1 MAALDYYRIL
11 GVKPNSSLE
20 EVRRRYRLLARRHHP
35 DHNPDDPEAAGRFRL
50 IEAAFEG
57 IQADRAAA
65 KAKGRSRRDAAN
77 YRPPR
82 FSGKEQVFEEFFGID
97 QEGSPLSW
105 SAGADFRYDL
115 EISLVAAIKGMGT
128 VIAVDHQPGCRWCG
142 GTGMAAGTAYQECPD
157 CQGRGR
163 RFGGPGVLRFG
174 PVCARCRGRGKIVA
188 VPCGHCG
195 GEGRCSQQKEYP
207 LRIPPGTQDG
217 ARFRIMGE
225 GGEGF
230 QNGPRGN
237 LLVVIHVAPHD
248 FFTRVGND
256 IHCKVEVSFAE
267 AARGCAIRIP
277 TLDGYQWVD
286 LPQGTQSGWSC
297 RFPGAGAPETPTQP
311 PGDQVNEVIVTTS
324 QTFNLQQRSLLKE
337 LDRLEA
343 GQLDRAGHE

>member
-1 MAALDYYRIL
+1 MC
-11 GVKPNSSLE
+11 E
-20 EVRRRYRLLARRHHP
+20 
-35 DHNPDDPEAAGRFRL
+35 
-50 IEAAFEG
+50 
-57 IQADRAAA
+57 
-65 KAKGRSRRDAAN
+65 
-77 YRPPR
+77 
-82 FSGKEQVFEEFFGID
+82 
-97 QEGSPLSW
+97 
-105 SAGADFRYDL
+105 
-115 EISLVAAIKGMGT
+115 
-128 VIAVDHQPGCRWCG
+128 
-142 GTGMAAGTAYQECPD
+142 
-157 CQGRGR
+157 
-163 RFGGPGVLRFG
+163 
-174 PVCARCRGRGKIVA
+174 RCRGRGKIVA
-188 VPCGHCG
+188 VPCRHCG
-195 GEGRCSQQKEYP
+195 GAGWRSQPKEYH

-297 RFPGAGAPETPTQP
+297 RFLGAGAPGTPTQS
-311 PGDQVNEVIVTTS
+311 PGDQVNEVIVTTP
-324 QTFNLQQRSLLKE
+324 QNLSFQQRSLLRE
-337 LDRLEA
+337 LDRLEP